1 MIPSFL
7 NDALGFN
14 LNRAVLLFRREL
26 VRALEEYGMTP
37 EQWMIMAALWTT
49 GRPIN
54 QSEIAQLTMK
64 DKHSVSRIIQRLER
78 DGWIDKKNNPHDAR
92 ITIIRPTKKG
102 QSLKEK
108 VPERLNEHFEKILS
122 DFGEK
127 EWEELIVS
135 LKRLRKTL
143 GDD

>member
-78 DGWIDKKNNPHDAR
+78 DGWIEKKSDPQDAR
-92 ITIIRPTKKG
+92 ITIVRPTRKG
-102 QSLKEK
+102 DSLKHK
-108 VPERLNEHFEKILS
+108 IPRLLADHFDKIMKEY
-122 DFGEK
+122 GAK
-127 EWEELIVS
+127 EWEELIAS
-135 LKRLRKTL
+135 LKRLRKIL
-143 GDD
+143 GDE